1 VSSKGKNYNSI
12 VFLTTL
18 SVYLGLVLATGGAAT
33 PQVLAQA
40 ATTRNFDIK
49 SEIVV
54 EDDLDKKPDEDLF
67 AESIVE
73 LVRKLDAFSKDEKFD
88 WEAKTNLNVK
98 NLIFCESNDFP
109 SYLATS
115 KHGTSVFNR
124 NVSGVFDEAGVRIG
138 RRLLK
143 KKSDSRLGEFYSS
156 LPETVNFS
164 FWVENKSLSVE
175 AQINLKTD
183 TVALSFADLIAAY
196 LSQTGSLTHES
207 GTKII
212 AENTKS
218 KADGTKVLIVTRLPR
233 GSIDSLLATKNA
245 N

>member
-1 VSSKGKNYNSI
+1 MTKGKNYNSI

-18 SVYLGLVLATGGAAT
+18 SVYLGLVLAGGAGA

-40 ATTRNFDIK
+40 ALTRNFDIK

-73 LVRKLDAFSKDEKFD
+73 LVRKLDAFSNDKKFD
-88 WEAKTNLNVK
+88 WEAETNLNVK
-98 NLIFCESNDFP
+98 DLIFCESNNFP

-124 NVSGVFDEAGVRIG
+124 NVSGVFDKAGIRIG
-138 RRLLK
+138 SKLLR
-143 KKSDSRLGEFYSS
+143 KKSDSGLGEFYSS

-164 FWVENKSLSVE
+164 FWVENKSLTIE
-175 AQINLKTD
+175 AQINLKTE
-183 TVALSFADLIAAY
+183 AAARSFADLIAAY
-196 LSQTGSLTHES
+196 LSQTESLKLGS

-218 KADGTKVLIVTRLPR
+218 KADGTKVLIATRLPR
-233 GSIDSLLATKNA
+233 GSIDSLLAKNA

>member
-1 VSSKGKNYNSI
+1 MTKGKNYNSI

-18 SVYLGLVLATGGAAT
+18 SVYLGLVLAGGAGV
-33 PQVLAQA
+33 PQVMAQA
-40 ATTRNFDIK
+40 ALTRNFDVQIEAEIK
-49 SEIVV
+49 
-54 EDDLDKKPDEDLF
+54 DDLDKKPDEDLF

-73 LVRKLDAFSKDEKFD
+73 LVRKLDALSNDEKFD
-88 WEAKTNLNVK
+88 WEAETNLNVK
-98 NLIFCESNDFP
+98 DLIFCESNNFP

-124 NVSGVFDEAGVRIG
+124 NVSGVFDESGIRIG
-138 RRLLK
+138 RQLLR
-143 KKSDSRLGEFYSS
+143 KKSDSGLGEFYSS

-164 FWVENKSLSVE
+164 FWVENKSLSIE
-175 AQINLKTD
+175 AQINLKTE
-183 TVALSFADLIAAY
+183 AAARSFADLIAAY
-196 LSQTGSLTHES
+196 LSQTESLKPGS

-233 GSIDSLLATKNA
+233 GSIDSLLAKNA